1 VDGGMVSENRTE
13 WNDSRAARQQQQ
25 WPAQRF
31 LPNEVAANRAAQLE
45 LVAGTEHVDQVGG
58 NLSLLEPLYR
68 EAEMLVLRRRG
79 DGVTALRLIT
89 ILGGEPD
96 VDVLAGEVTR
106 PPGAAEDQAP
116 HPRRFIEDLD
126 YLGELPVQSPEY
138 RCSRHGSP

>member
-1 VDGGMVSENRTE
+1 MEYI
-13 WNDSRAARQQQQ
+13 
-25 WPAQRF
+25 
-31 LPNEVAANRAAQLE
+31 
-45 LVAGTEHVDQVGG
+45 DQVGG
-58 NLSLLEPLYR
+58 DLSLLEPLNR
-68 EAEMLVLRRRG
+68 EDEMLVLRRRS
-79 DGVTALRLIT
+79 DGVAALRLIT

-96 VDVLAGEVTR
+96 IDVLAGEVTR